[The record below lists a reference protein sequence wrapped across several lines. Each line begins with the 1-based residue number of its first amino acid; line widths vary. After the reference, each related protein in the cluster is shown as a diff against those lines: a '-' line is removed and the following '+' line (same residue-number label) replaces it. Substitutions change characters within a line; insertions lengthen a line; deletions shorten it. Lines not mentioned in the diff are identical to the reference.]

1 MPTCAGR
8 HSTHWRALLLGGAL
22 APGVVAAQVPDIAEL
37 THSARLSALGGA
49 GAGMFDNEAGRSLNP
64 ALLAWGA
71 TLTAA
76 AGLSNVE
83 SVDVRLLRAGSS
95 WRFSRSSAVA
105 LDVRQRRVENLIDDP
120 ELASDPSLQ
129 VRDWAIRL
137 TVARSAMRKRLVVG
151 LSGEAMQST
160 VFGTKGTGWS
170 MNAGAAFSAA
180 PWLSMG
186 AALLRMGPGYRWTT
200 ALGEESQ
207 SDLGRSLVFGVM
219 TRPFHRSW
227 GTLRVLAD
235 YRTGLEGVAG
245 RSQHLGAEISLADRV
260 AFRAGM
266 QQERATGTATPRS
279 LSAGIGV
286 RLGSFHLDLAQDRIG
301 RVMGQRTFV
310 ELSMRR

>member
-1 MPTCAGR
+1 MSPSRRSSG
-8 HSTHWRALLLGGAL
+8 WRALVLGGAL
-22 APGVVAAQVPDIAEL
+22 APGTLVAQVPDIAEL

-49 GAGMFDNEAGRSLNP
+49 GAGMLDNEAGRSLNP

-83 SVDVRLLRAGSS
+83 TVDVRLLRAGSS
-95 WRFSRSSAVA
+95 WRFNRSTAIA

-129 VRDWAIRL
+129 VRDWAVRVTL
-137 TVARSAMRKRLVVG
+137 ARSGLRKRLVVG
-151 LSGEAMQST
+151 VSGEAMQST

-170 MNAGAAFSAA
+170 MNAGAAYTAA

-186 AALLRMGPGYRWTT
+186 TALLRMGPGYRWTT
-200 ALGEESQ
+200 ALGEESH
-207 SDLGRSLVFGVM
+207 SDIGRSLVFGVM
-219 TRPFHRSW
+219 ARPFHRPW
-227 GTLRVLAD
+227 GALRVLAD
-235 YRTGLEGVAG
+235 YRAGLERAAG
-245 RSQHLGAEISLADRV
+245 NSQHLGAEIMLADRV
-260 AFRAGM
+260 AFRAGV
-266 QQERATGTATPRS
+266 QQENATGSETPRS

-301 RVMGQRTFV
+301 RVMGQRTFI